1 MFIEVASSQQ
11 RVVSS
16 GRAMN
21 DYAGLAIST
30 RYSLPNARQVLICGS
45 NHRALLLR
53 TNMTPYVL
61 LAVFA
66 VAWFIANEKTNSK
79 AAIYILFLG
88 GLFALVVFWMSTLTG
103 GAELLKLAGATAAT
117 IIFGVFGSTIAAMKI

>member
-1 MFIEVASSQQ
+1 
-11 RVVSS
+11 
-16 GRAMN
+16 
-21 DYAGLAIST
+21 
-30 RYSLPNARQVLICGS
+30 
-45 NHRALLLR
+45 
-53 TNMTPYVL
+53 MTPYVL